1 MRRPRRSTRR
11 PWPLFLFLL
20 AIQVVCLA
28 VVFAEPGWALWVGWL
43 DGLILGLG
51 VGASGLVRSYDESW
65 SDFWETSILAYLFGP
80 LALIIY
86 RIRGEPPSGFFWVE
100 CVAGMVG
107 YSMLFVLPMLAW
119 FGVEGMI
126 YFGTFLGWF
135 FSGLLTPYTEKP

>member
-1 MRRPRRSTRR
+1 MPRQRRPARHLR
-11 PWPLFLFLL
+11 PLFLFLL
-20 AIQVVCLA
+20 ASQIVCLA
-28 VVFAEPGWALWVGWL
+28 IVFARPGWALWVGWL

-51 VGASGLVRSYDESW
+51 MGASGLVHSYDESW
-65 SDFWETSILAYLFGP
+65 GDFWETTILAYLFGP
-80 LALIIY
+80 LALIVY
-86 RIRGEPPSGFFWVE
+86 WIRGELPGGFFWVE

-107 YSMLFVLPMLAW
+107 YSMLLVLPLLAW